1 MKKKKTRFLFLSIIQ
16 GGGGGGGRP
25 NVSKSVSRE
34 SCRPRVAE
42 RGRGSRKSRIIERGE
57 EGGGENRIGE
67 RFVAEASFNW
77 AKVNSPTIWHSSK
90 EWGNNRFS
98 LFHTRSNPSKL
109 TPSQEFEDSLK
120 KN

>member
-1 MKKKKTRFLFLSIIQ
+1 M
-16 GGGGGGGRP
+16 GGGGRGRSS
-25 NVSKSVSRE
+25 VSKSVSRE
-34 SCRPRVAE
+34 SCRARVAD
-42 RGRGSRKSRIIERGE
+42 IIGGGE
-57 EGGGENRIGE
+57 GGKEGGENRIGE

-109 TPSQEFEDSLK
+109 LTPSQQFEDSLAK